1 MIMTGISVGLNCPT
15 CGGAISVPEG
25 ENVIPC
31 QYCSSTLF
39 VEGDQGVSTVAFNLK
54 MQRENA
60 MGATQQWWRRGWKA
74 RDLPKVGK
82 VTEAYPIYLPFWK
95 ANTKVAGWICGYE
108 ERRHT
113 DSKGNVR
120 VERIPKEVMV
130 LQDYVYSEIACDPGD
145 LGIRTLRNMS
155 GDTGFADFE
164 MIPTFEATTSRDDAV
179 VHAKNDA
186 EARAVAGARVPHI
199 TFKKLHVLPKSLTM
213 IYYPVWVVRY
223 SYHDRMYMST
233 VDAVT
238 GQVLSGRAPG
248 DPLFQS
254 MAMTGGAVTG
264 GLIAAGTIIASGADY
279 LNDGRVALVG
289 VGIGLVILFLAYR
302 FFRHG
307 SERIEG
313 EFKDKKATVK
323 QTLQQVQG
331 IAKQLEGLR

>member
-1 MIMTGISVGLNCPT
+1 MTGISVGLSCPT
-15 CGGAISVPEG
+15 CGGAISIPEG
-25 ENVIPC
+25 ENIIPC
-31 QYCSSTLF
+31 QYCGSTLF
-39 VEGDQGVSTVAFNLK
+39 VEGDQGVSTIAFSVK
-54 MQRENA
+54 MQKDNA

-74 RDLPKVGK
+74 RDLPRTGRM
-82 VTEAYPIYLPFWK
+82 TETYPIFLPFWK

-120 VERIPKEVMV
+120 VERIPKEVMI

-145 LGIRTLRNMS
+145 LGIRTLRNLS
-155 GDTGFADFE
+155 GETGFADFE
-164 MIPTFEATTSRDDAV
+164 MIPTFEATTSKDDAI

-186 EARAVAGARVPHI
+186 EGRAVAGARVPHI
-199 TFKKLHVLPKSLTM
+199 TFKRLHIFPKSLTM

-223 SYHDRMYMST
+223 SYHDRMYMAT
-233 VDAVT
+233 VDGVT

-254 MAMTGGAVTG
+254 MAMTGGAVVG
-264 GLIAAGTIIASGADY
+264 GLVAAGTIIASGVDY
-279 LNDGRVALVG
+279 FDDGRLALVG
-289 VGIGLVILFLAYR
+289 VAIGFGILFLAYR

-313 EFKDKKATVK
+313 EFKDKKGTMK
-323 QTLQQVQG
+323 QTLQQMQG
-331 IAKQLEGLR
+331 VAKQLEGLR

>member
-1 MIMTGISVGLNCPT
+1 MTGISVGLSCPT
-15 CGGAISVPEG
+15 CGGAISIPEG
-25 ENVIPC
+25 ENIIPC
-31 QYCSSTLF
+31 QYCGSTLF
-39 VEGDQGVSTVAFNLK
+39 VEGDQGVSTIAFSVK
-54 MQRENA
+54 MQKDNA

-74 RDLPKVGK
+74 RDLPRMGRM
-82 VTEAYPIYLPFWK
+82 TETYPIFLPFWK

-120 VERIPKEVMV
+120 VERIPKEVMI

-145 LGIRTLRNMS
+145 LGIRTLRNLS
-155 GDTGFADFE
+155 GETGFADFE
-164 MIPTFEATTSRDDAV
+164 MIPTFEATTSKDDAI

-186 EARAVAGARVPHI
+186 EGRAVAGARVPHI
-199 TFKKLHVLPKSLTM
+199 TFKRLHIFPKSLTM

-223 SYHDRMYMST
+223 SYHDRMYMAT
-233 VDAVT
+233 VDGVT

-254 MAMTGGAVTG
+254 MAMTGGAVVG
-264 GLIAAGTIIASGADY
+264 GLVAAGTIIASGVDY
-279 LNDGRVALVG
+279 LDDGRLALVG
-289 VGIGLVILFLAYR
+289 VAIGLGILFLAYR

-313 EFKDKKATVK
+313 EFKDKKGTMK
-323 QTLQQVQG
+323 QTLQQMQG
-331 IAKQLEGLR
+331 VAKQLEGLR